1 MELTKEEKLAIITDH
16 YKRSIAN
23 SYDIQINLIQE
34 QALPT
39 PNQDVIAALNNNLVI
54 EEAKRKA
61 LDDQITSLQ
70 NQ

>member
-16 YKRSIAN
+16 YKRSITN
-23 SYDIQINLIQE
+23 SYDIQVNLIQE

-61 LDDQITSLQ
+61 LDDQIISLQ
-70 NQ
+70 N